1 MVRGSQLRSI
11 PHTRRVRLPS
21 AREGGTTGGRGVDLG
36 QGWRACLCRPAAL
49 LKDIRGRQQAASV
62 RAPMPPSVVV
72 LVAALV
78 AALFPLAAPSALGA
92 WLERNGAGSYEA
104 TITVTPVDNSISD
117 GNADLTIS
125 LTGENIGVGGDGI
138 DLTSVKLTIIDDDC
152 PIVIDDTA
160 LWTAQYLYSLTGPPA
175 TEIALTK
182 VADNQWYLPTTWGY
196 NAVSWLTGNPAYD
209 GLYVFDAVITL
220 NPADLTC
227 TIEGTSG
234 LTPGGDTGSY
244 DPCANTFTF
253 SSLND
258 ELFSGGGID
267 AGFTLTGK

>member
-1 MVRGSQLRSI
+1 MKNNFKYLVTVLVSLLFLTACEEDLLVYEPESSYAQLASGTASSMSESATTGKTIKVVLGAGSNTSGAI
-11 PHTRRVRLPS
+11 YDFNVTGDS
-21 AREGGTTGGRGVDLG
+21 ARFTV
-36 QGWRACLCRPAAL
+36 
-49 LKDIRGRQQAASV
+49 S
-62 RAPMPPSVVV
+62 PS
-72 LVAALV
+72 
-78 AALFPLAAPSALGA
+78 
-92 WLERNGAGSYEA
+92 NGKVEFAAGSYEA
-104 TITVTPVDNSISD
+104 TITVTPVDNNLSD

-125 LTGENIGVGGDGI
+125 LTGDNIGVGGDGV

-152 PIVIDDTA
+152 PIVIDETA
-160 LWTAQYLYSLTGPPA
+160 SWIAQYSWTSSTRGLIPA
-175 TEIALTK
+175 SEIVLQK
-182 VADNQWYLPTTWGY
+182 VGENQWYLPTTWGL
-196 NAVSWLTGNPAYD
+196 NGVSFLTNNPAYD

-227 TIEGTSG
+227 TIEGTST

>member
-1 MVRGSQLRSI
+1 MKNNFKYLITVLVSLLFLTACEEDLLVYEPDSTFAQLASSTASTMSEGATTGKAIKVVLGAGSNTNGATFDFNI
-11 PHTRRVRLPS
+11 TGDS
-21 AREGGTTGGRGVDLG
+21 ARFTV
-36 QGWRACLCRPAAL
+36 
-49 LKDIRGRQQAASV
+49 S
-62 RAPMPPSVVV
+62 PSNGKVE
-72 LVAALV
+72 
-78 AALFPLAAPSALGA
+78 F
-92 WLERNGAGSYEA
+92 GAGSYEA